1 MQSTQLSNAA
11 ARGGP
16 PSEIRVKLPP
26 DKTTESADEASS
38 RRRIVLPLVASA
50 LLTAAVLA
58 GLLVYLRADA
68 IASGE
73 TLLGAIAQLSD
84 EQTTSVIQNVEQT
97 LQVVEGPVSAAT
109 EASPTGEGQ
118 VDAELR
124 RLVESRSFLK
134 AIRVL
139 DERGFTIYGSDTG
152 NIGVDLSDR
161 DYFAFHREHPD
172 AGLLISKPLLSRAK
186 GAWIIPVSLGRYRAD
201 GVFAG
206 VIVGGLDPQ
215 FFDQAWALDNKMA
228 DLSIALVRQDGLL
241 LMRSPF
247 VENTVGTSIGVAPDF
262 YRIRTGERAGTYRA
276 KSIFDGKDRILAYRR
291 LKAYP
296 SLVIVV
302 GESVDQALVGW
313 RDFAWIVAACWVIA
327 AAALGGLALWRIRE
341 AKARR
346 ATESRYRDLFEA
358 SPYPLLVADSKTS
371 HILAVNDAA
380 AEQYGWSR
388 GEFLAMNLND
398 LYLPQDVPKVEAMR
412 RLYVPGAARVNSA
425 LRHRRKDGKVINV
438 ETSGRLI
445 DFEGTPALL
454 AMVQDVTT
462 RHAAEDQLRQA
473 QKMEGVGQLTGGI
486 AHDFNNILFVILANT
501 DALLEDADLSADT
514 KDRLDH
520 IDKAVQRASTLT
532 GQLLS
537 FSRKQ
542 PLQPQQTDLNDL
554 VNETGTLLRR
564 ALGAQI
570 AIESVL
576 SDDLCVANVDR
587 SQLQTALVNLCI
599 NARDAMPDGG
609 RLLIETYHVVL
620 DEEDVASTPDATAG
634 TYAVIAV
641 TDTGEG
647 IPPET
652 LAKVFEPFF
661 TTKEVGKGTGLGLS
675 MVYGFIKQSN
685 GHIKIYSEVGKGTLV
700 KLYLPCSGKTAE
712 AALSRDT
719 APVSGGTERILVVED
734 ESQVRASVMQQLRS
748 LGYAVSEAADGAG
761 GLAACEAAQQP
772 YALLLTDVVM
782 PGLLNGKDLASEV
795 LRRWPETKI
804 VFMSGFTEISSVR
817 HSRLDKGS
825 VLLTKPFRKRDL
837 AQIVRL
843 ALDGTRPPPG

>member
-1 MQSTQLSNAA
+1 M
-11 ARGGP
+11 
-16 PSEIRVKLPP
+16 KLPP
-26 DKTTESADEASS
+26 DKTAESADEASS

-215 FFDQAWALDNKMA
+215 FFDQAWALDNKMPG
-228 DLSIALVRQDGLL
+228 LSIALIRQDGLL

-302 GESVDQALVGW
+302 GESVDQTLVGW
-313 RDFAWIVAACWVIA
+313 RDFAWIVTACWVIA

-358 SPYPLLVADSKTS
+358 SPYPLIVADSKTS

-501 DALLEDADLSADT
+501 DALLEEKSLPPDVME
-514 KDRLDH
+514 RLDQ
-520 IDKAVQRASTLT
+520 IDKAVQRASSLT
-532 GQLLS
+532 GQLLA

-542 PLQPQQTDLNDL
+542 PLRPRPTDINEL
-554 VNETGTLLRR
+554 VTNTGGLLRR
-564 ALGAQI
+564 ALGAEI
-570 AIESVL
+570 EIESVL
-576 SDDLCVANVDR
+576 AEGLCTANIDR
-587 SQLQTALVNLCI
+587 SQLETALVNLCI
-599 NARDAMPDGG
+599 NARDAMPNGG
-609 RLLIETYHVVL
+609 QLLIETRNVTL
-620 DEEDVASTPDATAG
+620 DQDYAALNPGVTAG
-634 TYAVIAV
+634 AYAMLAV
-641 TDTGEG
+641 TDTGIG
-647 IPPET
+647 IPPEA
-652 LAKVFEPFF
+652 LGKVFEPFF
-661 TTKEVGKGTGLGLS
+661 TTKDVGKGTGLGLS
-675 MVYGFIKQSN
+675 MVYGFIKQSK
-685 GHIKIYSEVGKGTLV
+685 GDIKITSEVGRGTSI
-700 KLYLPCSGKTAE
+700 KLYLPCSGEVVQEGPIQTK
-712 AALSRDT
+712 
-719 APVSGGTERILVVED
+719 APTQRGTDRILVVED
-734 ESQVRASVMQQLRS
+734 EPQVRASVVQQLRS
-748 LGYAVSEAADGAG
+748 LDYMVSEAADGAA
-761 GLAACEAAQQP
+761 GLAAFEAAPTP
-772 YALLLTDVVM
+772 YDLLLTDVVM
-782 PGLLNGKDLASEV
+782 PGLMGGKLLADEV
-795 LRRWPETKI
+795 ARRWPRTKI
-804 VFMSGFTEISSVR
+804 VFMSGFTETSSAR
-817 HSRLDKGS
+817 HGRLDEGA
-825 VLLTKPFRKRDL
+825 LLLSKPFRKADL
-837 AQIVRL
+837 AKIVRQ
-843 ALDGTRPPPG
+843 ALESATPSRLVPATAGT